1 MLDDADFARLT
12 KIIDMAIDTRVRGV
26 IAEEVRKVVDERVR
40 EIIAEEVRKVVDERV
55 AAIVDA
61 RMQYFEARFDRRLSA
76 FEKRFD
82 AADKRMDSID
92 KRIDIIDKR
101 VASLEEQIKELR
113 GFAIQTRDKQRE
125 TYALVTQIWDNL
137 KGLYSRDMDQDA
149 RLDIVEQIIRRWGT
163 PPAQPQS

>member
-1 MLDDADFARLT
+1 MLDDADFERLT
-12 KIIDMAIDTRVRGV
+12 KIIDLAIDTRVRGV
-26 IAEEVRKVVDERVR
+26 IAEEVRKIVDERVTA
-40 EIIAEEVRKVVDERV
+40 IIDQRV

-61 RMQYFEARFDRRLSA
+61 RMQYFEARFERRLND

-92 KRIDIIDKR
+92 KRMDAIDKR
-101 VASLEEQIKELR
+101 VASLEEQVRELR

-137 KGLYSRDMDQDA
+137 KGLYSRDMDHDA
-149 RLDIVEQIIRRWGT
+149 RLDVVEQIIRRWGT
-163 PPAQPQS
+163 PPAQPQG